1 MCLFAL
7 PGTTT
12 KSKQTNTI
20 ALFIGLFASD
30 CLYGTQAR
38 MRGWHS
44 PGPIGPGHTPAGTPA
59 YPGRYPGIPRP
70 LAPTLYPLALAL
82 ALPLALALAL
92 GLPTWAEQEQEDE
105 QQEQEQEEQSRSR
118 RTSSRTSSRS
128 RSRRTSSRRS
138 NKTCRTG
145 RPAGTESDLK
155 NIRSKT
161 FRVGGPKKKSWKG
174 PGVVGGT

>member
-1 MCLFAL
+1 MQVASVTLRRGLDKAFVKVEVRGEANQVGIVGSCGSKRSFPLGPMCLFAL

-38 MRGWHS
+38 MRGWH
-44 PGPIGPGHTPAGTPA
+44 TPAGTPA

-82 ALPLALALAL
+82 ALPLALAL
-92 GLPTWAEQEQEDE
+92 GLPTWAEQV
-105 QQEQEQEEQSRSR
+105 
-118 RTSSRTSSRS
+118 
-128 RSRRTSSRRS
+128 
-138 NKTCRTG
+138 
-145 RPAGTESDLK
+145 AG
-155 NIRSKT
+155 
-161 FRVGGPKKKSWKG
+161 SW
-174 PGVVGGT
+174 TRWS

>member
-44 PGPIGPGHTPAGTPA
+44 PGGRPWA
-59 YPGRYPGIPRP
+59 YPGRYPGIPRQVPRHTPASSPYP
-70 LAPTLYPLALAL
+70 LPSSPGPGPTLYPLAL
-82 ALPLALALAL
+82 
-92 GLPTWAEQEQEDE
+92 GLPT
-105 QQEQEQEEQSRSR
+105 
-118 RTSSRTSSRS
+118 
-128 RSRRTSSRRS
+128 
-138 NKTCRTG
+138 
-145 RPAGTESDLK
+145 
-155 NIRSKT
+155 
-161 FRVGGPKKKSWKG
+161 
-174 PGVVGGT
+174 